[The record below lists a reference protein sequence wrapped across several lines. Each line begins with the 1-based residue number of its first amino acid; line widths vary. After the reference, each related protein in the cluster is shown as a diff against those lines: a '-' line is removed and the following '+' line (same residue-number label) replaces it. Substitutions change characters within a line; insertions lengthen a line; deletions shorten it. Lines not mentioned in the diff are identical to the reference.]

1 MGRIEKWEQSKSA
14 ALLAALLCNA
24 LFLLVTVLLVR
35 VGFES
40 NDDLTLAAFVDGQMA
55 QSTAHIPY
63 INIAL
68 GALLKG
74 IYDLLG
80 RGVAWHSI
88 GQYLLLFTSFTA
100 MGAAFNRR
108 LGLRLGTLAMLL
120 LLLFFGADAYTVIN
134 YTKTAAVC
142 TAGGMLLLVLY
153 LEASDTRSIL
163 PGAVLGGVLCLFGF
177 LLRDMEALPCLAILA
192 GLCLRWA
199 WGELFGTQGGL
210 GGKLARLL
218 RRALP
223 LLLLVLLM
231 GGFRLLDRAA
241 WSSERWAPYAS
252 FDAVRVAYSDYGRPA
267 WAEMPEEYEALGLT
281 ETDAKLLEQGNYF
294 DPEAYSQDLM
304 QAISAARDARFP
316 HPSFGECLGKF
327 LDTCLRGF
335 FRNLPVYGLLLMLGL
350 WLALGKRKARDW
362 LCLAWAAG
370 LFLLCYLY
378 LIWRGRY
385 LIDRVDLGLFLAV
398 AVSLAWMLEPQRLR
412 QERSLCLALLALA
425 LVSSFFLTRGSFRGA
440 EKEDFSAERAAVERL
455 LADREHVYFAKLDTV
470 SDRIYSPFEPAD
482 AGYWDRIV
490 LLGGFDCN
498 HPTIMDNLRLY
509 GVDNPYRDCVDNPR
523 VYFIE
528 DDVDLT
534 LAHIRE
540 RYEPAAEAE
549 LVEPLSAETGLAIY
563 RIVKGGGT

>member
-1 MGRIEKWEQSKSA
+1 MSRIEKWEQNKKA
-14 ALLAALLCNA
+14 QLLAALVCNA
-24 LFLLVTVLLVR
+24 LFLLTTVLLVR

-55 QSTAHIPY
+55 HPTAHIPY

-80 RGVAWHSI
+80 RSVAWHSI
-88 GQYLLLFTSFTA
+88 GQYLLLFASFTA
-100 MGAAFNRR
+100 LGFAFNRR
-108 LGLRLGTLAMLL
+108 LGLRLGILVTLL
-120 LLLFFGADAYTVIN
+120 LLLFFGVDAYTVIN

-142 TAGGMLLLVLY
+142 TAGGMLLLLTD
-153 LEASDTRSIL
+153 LETSDTRAARLS
-163 PGAVLGGVLCLFGF
+163 AVLAIVLCLFGF

-199 WGELFGTQGGL
+199 WGGLFGAEGSL
-210 GGKLARLL
+210 GGKLGRLL

-223 LLLLVLLM
+223 LLLLVLLAA
-231 GGFRLLDRAA
+231 GFRFLDKAA
-241 WSSERWAPYAS
+241 WASEPWASYAG

-281 ETDAKLLEQGNYF
+281 ETDARLLEQGNYF
-294 DPEAYSQDLM
+294 DPELYTRDLM
-304 QAISAARDARFP
+304 QAISEARDARFP
-316 HPSFGECLGKF
+316 HPTLGECLGKF
-327 LDTCLRGF
+327 LDSCLRGF

-350 WLALGKRKARDW
+350 WLALGGRTARDW

-398 AVSLAWMLEPQRLR
+398 AVSLAWMLEPKRLR
-412 QERSLCLALLALA
+412 QERSICLALLVLG
-425 LVSSFFLTRGSFRGA
+425 LVSAFFLTRGSFRSTEA
-440 EKEDFSAERAAVERL
+440 ADFSAERAAVERL
-455 LADREHVYFAKLDTV
+455 LADTEHVYFAKLDTV
-470 SDRIYSPFEPAD
+470 SDRIYGPFEPAG

-509 GVDNPYRDCVDNPR
+509 GVENPYRDCVDNPR
-523 VYFIE
+523 VFFIE
-528 DDVDLT
+528 DDVELT

-540 RYEPAAEAE
+540 RYEPSAEAE
-549 LVEPLSAETGLAIY
+549 LVEPVSSETGLAIY